1 MEGRTEAAQK
11 KLRKQTHIGM
21 SLLLIGVI
29 ISFKYLLEKNTIDGL
44 LTVATYTYGPLLGLF
59 AFGILTAHKVRS
71 TGVWW
76 VAGISLALAFIIGN
90 IPAESLGGYQLG
102 YELLPINGAIT
113 FLGLWLIRLP
123 ADKR

>member
-1 MEGRTEAAQK
+1 
-11 KLRKQTHIGM
+11 M
-21 SLLLIGVI
+21 SVLLIGVI

-59 AFGILTAHKVRS
+59 AFGILTAYKVRS
-71 TGVWW
+71 AGVWW

>member
-1 MEGRTEAAQK
+1 
-11 KLRKQTHIGM
+11 M
-21 SLLLIGVI
+21 SALLVAVI

-59 AFGILTAHKVRS
+59 AFGILTEHKVRS

-76 VAGISLALAFIIGN
+76 VAGLSLAIAFLIGN
-90 IPAESLGGYQLG
+90 IPATTLGGYQLG

-123 ADKR
+123 ANKG